1 MKLKKIVPIYF
12 LIFFAIILIL
22 KNYFWSMSQ
31 NTIIVGNFWFA
42 LFGNNL
48 IVLYVFIALSATCS
62 WISMFIKKHK
72 VIVFTIFCYITLFLI
87 LPIIINILKNA
98 QDLIK
103 LLEYAPLSILG
114 IFIVAFYF
122 VALLYLIIC
131 DIYILVNRRLQ
142 EKRKMQERLTYL
154 ESQID
159 KKIDK

>member
-72 VIVFTIFCYITLFLI
+72 VIVFTIFCYII
-87 LPIIINILKNA
+87 
-98 QDLIK
+98 DLIT
-103 LLEYAPLSILG
+103 
-114 IFIVAFYF
+114 
-122 VALLYLIIC
+122 
-131 DIYILVNRRLQ
+131 DI
-142 EKRKMQERLTYL
+142 ECSK
-154 ESQID
+154 
-159 KKIDK
+159 